1 MLLLL
6 VTVGIALSISFLCSV
21 LEATLLSVPAAQ
33 LLDRA
38 EKGDKRAALLLEL
51 KHQRVDDAIGA
62 ILTLNTVAHTVGAA
76 VAGAEAA
83 ALFGDAWIGVFSGVL
98 TLLVL
103 VFTEIIPKTLGT
115 LYAARLAGFV
125 AVVTHL
131 LTRVLWIPLR
141 AVRVLTQR
149 LAPRGHRPQ
158 ITRSE
163 VAAMAALAAQSG
175 TLRESTSQVV
185 ANVLGLREI
194 TVENIMT
201 PRPVRAMMSADAT
214 IDDLVANDHAR
225 PFSRIPIHGQ
235 HEDDVIGHVLQRDVL
250 SAAARGVDGKTPLS
264 HFRRPLPVIPES
276 LSVESVLQTLLDQE
290 GRQHM
295 ALVVDEFGGVSG
307 LVTLEDLIET
317 AFGVEI
323 IDEHD
328 RVVDLRA
335 EARRLAERRWE
346 RLRRASDRSA
356 D

>member
-1 MLLLL
+1 MILLFL
-6 VTVGIALSISFLCSV
+6 TVGTALSISFLCSI
-21 LEATLLSVPAAQ
+21 LEATLLSVPVPQ

-38 EKGDKRAALLLEL
+38 EKGDRRAALLLEL
-51 KHQRVDDAIGA
+51 KQQRIDDAIAG

-76 VAGAEAA
+76 VAGAQAA
-83 ALFGDAWIGVFSGVL
+83 AVFGDAWIGVFSGAL

-131 LTRVLWIPLR
+131 LTRVLWIPLK
-141 AVRVLTQR
+141 AVRFLTQR
-149 LAPRGHRPQ
+149 LAPGGHQPQ
-158 ITRSE
+158 ISRSE
-163 VAAMAALAAQSG
+163 VAALAALAAKSG

-185 ANVLGLREI
+185 SNILGLREI

-201 PRPVRAMMSADAT
+201 PRTVMAMMPADAT
-214 IDDLVANDHAR
+214 IDEFVANDRVR
-225 PFSRIPIHGQ
+225 PFSRIPVHQ
-235 HEDDVIGHVLQRDVL
+235 KHEDDVIGHVLQRDVL
-250 SAAARGVDGKTPLS
+250 AAAARGVDGTTPLS
-264 HFRRPLPVIPES
+264 QFLRPLPVIPES
-276 LSVESVLQTLLDQE
+276 VSVEAVLQTLLDEE

-295 ALVVDEFGGVSG
+295 GLVVDEFGGVSG
-307 LVTLEDLIET
+307 LITLEDLVET

-346 RLRRASDRSA
+346 RLQRASDSA
-356 D
+356 TN